1 MKSLNMGNA
10 HTRAVLA
17 GKSAM
22 SAMAQDATRPVP
34 GLGHGRTD
42 GHGLTSETEHHQAA
56 QPDGHRRTA
65 RWVPEQRSGAWL
77 NGNLM
82 HIRLAV
88 VDGHTLIRFG
98 LSELAA
104 QNPGLEIVAECSSM
118 ADAVSVVQ
126 AAQPDVVTA
135 DVALPD
141 GDGMELAR
149 QLRDL
154 RTDLGIVLLTSCAED
169 DVMFRAL
176 ETGVSAFVPKTAPLE
191 ELLAAI
197 RHAAVAASSF
207 TAAGLAAAL
216 FRRRAMQD
224 QFGLSG
230 RETEVLQ
237 LLRRGM
243 STPEIARA
251 MSISHSTAKTYVA
264 RLYEKLGAANR
275 AQALMAAVHY
285 GLIRY
290 EQATPGHAEALALQ
304 RRASGYLHAHPQPT
318 AVGGDIRAGVE
329 GLRQTAQRCYGRR
342 RVGTVRV
349 AAGLRQHGQL
359 KDDQVRAGAYRRDR
373 QVPRSRVAQ
382 SGQDQFDQVGHG
394 LDVGFR

>member
-1 MKSLNMGNA
+1 
-10 HTRAVLA
+10 
-17 GKSAM
+17 
-22 SAMAQDATRPVP
+22 MARDTARPVLGP
-34 GLGHGRTD
+34 GHGRPD
-42 GHGLTSETEHHQAA
+42 EHGLTCVSEWGD
-56 QPDGHRRTA
+56 P
-65 RWVPEQRSGAWL
+65 
-77 NGNLM
+77 M

-88 VDGHTLIRFG
+88 VDGHTLIRYG

-104 QNPGLEIVAECSSM
+104 QNPEIEIVAECSSM

-135 DVALPD
+135 DVTLPD

-149 QLRDL
+149 QLREL
-154 RTDLGIVLLTSCAED
+154 RNDLGIVLLTSYAED

-176 ETGVSAFVPKTAPLE
+176 ETGVSAFVPKTAPIE

-216 FRRRAMQD
+216 FRRRAMQN

-230 RETEVLQ
+230 RENEVLQ

-290 EQATPGHAEALALQ
+290 EQTTPGRAEAL
-304 RRASGYLHAHPQPT
+304 
-318 AVGGDIRAGVE
+318 V
-329 GLRQTAQRCYGRR
+329 
-342 RVGTVRV
+342 
-349 AAGLRQHGQL
+349 
-359 KDDQVRAGAYRRDR
+359 
-373 QVPRSRVAQ
+373 
-382 SGQDQFDQVGHG
+382 
-394 LDVGFR
+394 